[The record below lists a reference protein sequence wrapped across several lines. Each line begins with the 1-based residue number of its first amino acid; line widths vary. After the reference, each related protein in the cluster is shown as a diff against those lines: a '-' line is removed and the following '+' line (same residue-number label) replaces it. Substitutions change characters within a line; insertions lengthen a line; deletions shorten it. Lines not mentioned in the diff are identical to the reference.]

1 MKVLLDLPDDV
12 WKLVEYIP
20 GEILPSILLDI
31 IRKDIKSRS
40 AYVADD
46 AVVSKNSEDISRLM
60 AALQSLVSNGTT
72 VSEKHE
78 SVVKHESVAPIKVI
92 SNVGSDIDLDDD
104 FMDMLK

>member
-1 MKVLLDLPDDV
+1 MKVLLDLPEDV
-12 WKLVEYIP
+12 HKLVEYIP

-46 AVVSKNSEDISRLM
+46 AVVNKNSEDISRLM
-60 AALQSLVSNGTT
+60 AALQSLV
-72 VSEKHE
+72 EKGSDMHIKQE
-78 SVVKHESVAPIKVI
+78 TVAPKQESKPPIKII
-92 SNVGSDIDLDDD
+92 SDVGTDIDDD